1 MNKFF
6 YYMSVLILVIECIRA
21 YNTLIC
27 KRTDPMI
34 YAVCRKNNEFLT
46 TRREAPSA
54 AYLHEY
60 LHNMD
65 YYIESSDLWI
75 AIKMELQNESLSL
88 NLVQE
93 NTPTLIIQRCD
104 FNTDLNEYC
113 YVNGILIISIGSTEI
128 FHGPVSSFIYIRNYN
143 IDFKPYLLEHNGIN
157 LNINSTCI

>member
-54 AYLHEY
+54 AYLH
-60 LHNMD
+60 
-65 YYIESSDLWI
+65 DLWI

-104 FNTDLNEYC
+104 FNTDLNEYSVIAYQLG

>member
-1 MNKFF
+1 
-6 YYMSVLILVIECIRA
+6 MSVLILVIECIRA

-54 AYLHEY
+54 AYLHG
-60 LHNMD
+60 
-65 YYIESSDLWI
+65 SDLWI

-104 FNTDLNEYC
+104 FNTDLNEYSVIAYQLG